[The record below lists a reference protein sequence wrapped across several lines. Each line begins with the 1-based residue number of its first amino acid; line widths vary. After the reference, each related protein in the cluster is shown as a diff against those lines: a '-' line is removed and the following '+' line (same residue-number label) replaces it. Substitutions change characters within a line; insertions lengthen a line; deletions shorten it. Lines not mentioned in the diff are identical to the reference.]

1 MRLLKLIQLYF
12 YVCEVYDN
20 QIEHHV
26 QRHTKNKATPQF
38 TDKEVITCYLF
49 AIAYEKRYRIKDI
62 HQCIDSHYKGW
73 FPKLPTYESFNRR
86 LNRLNPAFP
95 ALLASLVTKW
105 QQRALNSQE
114 FKFLLTDSM
123 PIVTCAGN
131 REGKVA
137 RSITEKG
144 YNSTKKMYFYGIKLH
159 ALSICEQGTLP
170 ALEYLIL
177 SGASEHDLN
186 AQREILKNTSNQ
198 YVFADKAFKDSD
210 LQRLYDENGG
220 ELLIPVKYKKG
231 QLKEYKQRHKAADDL
246 YSRSVSS
253 IRQPIESFFGWIIE
267 KTDIQRASKVRST
280 QGLLVH
286 TFGRI
291 TAAIFGRM
299 DELELI

>member
-26 QRHTKNKATPQF
+26 QRHTKNKIEPRF

-49 AIAYEKRYRIKDI
+49 AVCYEKRQRIKDI
-62 HQCIDSHYKGW
+62 HDCIDTHYKDW
-73 FPKLPTYESFNRR
+73 FPQLPTYETFNRR

-95 ALLASLVTKW
+95 AFLSGLVSKW
-105 QQRALNSQE
+105 QQKALDSQE

-123 PIVTCAGN
+123 PIITCAGN

-137 RSITEKG
+137 RAITEKG
-144 YNSTKKMYFYGIKLH
+144 YNSTKKMYFYGVKLH
-159 ALSICEQGTLP
+159 ALSIGEKGTLP

-186 AQREILKNTSNQ
+186 VQREILRNTSNQ

-210 LQRLYDENGG
+210 LDELYQKNEGD
-220 ELLIPVKYKKG
+220 LLIPVKYRKG

-246 YSRSVSS
+246 YSRAVSS
-253 IRQPIESFFGWIIE
+253 IRQPIECFFGWMID

-280 QGLLVH
+280 KGLLVH
-286 TFGRI
+286 IFGKI
-291 TAAIFGRM
+291 TAAIFGRL
-299 DELELI
+299 DELKLI

>member
-1 MRLLKLIQLYF
+1 MQLLKLIQLYF

-20 QIEHHV
+20 QIEYHV
-26 QRHTKNKATPQF
+26 QRHTKNNSAPQF

-49 AIAYEKRYRIKDI
+49 AVTYEKRLRIKDI
-62 HQCIDSHYKGW
+62 HQCIDAHYRDW
-73 FPKLPTYESFNRR
+73 FPDLPTYETFNRR

-95 ALLASLVTKW
+95 ALLAGLVVKW
-105 QQRALNSQE
+105 QQRALKSQE
-114 FKFLLTDSM
+114 MKFLLTDSM
-123 PIVTCAGN
+123 PIITCAGN
-131 REGKVA
+131 RDGKVA
-137 RSITEKG
+137 RSITNKG
-144 YNSTKKMYFYGIKLH
+144 YNSTKKIHFYGIKLH

-177 SGASEHDLN
+177 SSASEHDLN
-186 AQREILKNTSNQ
+186 AQREILKNTSDQ

-210 LQRLYDENGG
+210 LEKEYKKNGG

-231 QLKEYKQRHKAADDL
+231 QPKEDKQRHKSADDL
-246 YSRSVSS
+246 YSKAVSS

-267 KTDIQRASKVRST
+267 KTDIQRASKVRSMK
-280 QGLLVH
+280 GLLVH
-286 TFGRI
+286 TFGKI

>member
-20 QIEHHV
+20 QIKHHV
-26 QRHTKNKATPQF
+26 QRHTKNEIDPQF

-49 AIAYEKRYRIKDI
+49 AIIYERRSRIKGI
-62 HQCIDSHYKGW
+62 HDCIESHYKSW
-73 FPKLPTYESFNRR
+73 FPQLPSYASFNRR
-86 LNRLNPAFP
+86 LNRLTPAFP
-95 ALLASLVTKW
+95 ALLASLVGRW
-105 QQRALNSQE
+105 QHKALDSQE

-123 PIVTCAGN
+123 PIITCAGN
-131 REGKVA
+131 RKGKVA
-137 RSITEKG
+137 KSITEKG

-159 ALSICEQGTLP
+159 ALSICEKGTLP

-186 AQREILKNTSNQ
+186 AQREILRNTSNQ

-210 LQRLYDENGG
+210 LDKLYDENGG
-220 ELLIPVKYKKG
+220 ELLIPIKYKKG
-231 QLKEYKQRHKAADDL
+231 QSKEYKQRHKAADDL
-246 YSRSVSS
+246 YSQAVSS

-286 TFGRI
+286 TFGKI

-299 DELELI
+299 AELSLI